1 MARSSLK
8 NICRLIEATKNS
20 LPPERDFLEDLK
32 RSIELSDVKSKRKP
46 SRSYKP
52 SSMNCIRNMW
62 YQMTGADPDEGTVSY
77 NLICICNSGTDIHER
92 IQEAVA
98 TMTTNQMDCDY
109 IDVADFVK
117 LRNLDYLDIVSKQ
130 GMETKLFHKELKM
143 SFLCDGIIRY
153 KGHYYILELKTESSY
168 KFQARGGVDPKHYAQ
183 GTSYSVAF
191 GIPEVIFVYINR
203 DTLDMKSYLFVPTDE
218 QKSELIGRITE
229 CDNYVALNSVPPK
242 PIDVPKSAC
251 AYCSYIGRCRKEVN

>member
-32 RSIELSDVKSKRKP
+32 RSIELSDVKNKRKP

-77 NLICICNSGTDIHER
+77 NLIGICNSGTDIHER
-92 IQEAVA
+92 IQKAVA

-117 LRNLDYLDIVSKQ
+117 LLNLDYHTIQ
-130 GMETKLFHKELKM
+130 QN
-143 SFLCDGIIRY
+143 
-153 KGHYYILELKTESSY
+153 YILL
-168 KFQARGGVDPKHYAQ
+168 
-183 GTSYSVAF
+183 
-191 GIPEVIFVYINR
+191 
-203 DTLDMKSYLFVPTDE
+203 
-218 QKSELIGRITE
+218 
-229 CDNYVALNSVPPK
+229 
-242 PIDVPKSAC
+242 
-251 AYCSYIGRCRKEVN
+251 